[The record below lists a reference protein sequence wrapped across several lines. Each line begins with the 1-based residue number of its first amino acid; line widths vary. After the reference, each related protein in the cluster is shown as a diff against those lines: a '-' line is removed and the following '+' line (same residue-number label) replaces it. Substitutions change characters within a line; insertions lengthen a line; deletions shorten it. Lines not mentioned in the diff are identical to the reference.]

1 MKYEYREDGE
11 PEGPLILIAP
21 ASNLVAILSLD
32 WLDHTNEP
40 AVSAKPHGWKNLA
53 NRRATREDFEEDSS
67 GTPSTPSGAGHVR
80 KLIVYPFRRIDYD
93 AVNALAIEG

>member
-53 NRRATREDFEEDSS
+53 NRRATREDFEGDSS
-67 GTPSTPSGAGHVR
+67 GTPSTPSGPAMFGSS
-80 KLIVYPFRRIDYD
+80 LSIPSDGSIMMQ
-93 AVNALAIEG
+93 

>member
-21 ASNLVAILSLD
+21 ASNLVAILTLD

-40 AVSAKPHGWKNLA
+40 AVSAKPHDWKNLA

-67 GTPSTPSGAGHVR
+67 GTPSTPS
-80 KLIVYPFRRIDYD
+80 
-93 AVNALAIEG
+93 EGRPCSEAHCLSLQTDRL